1 MQKLQKKHSLDTE
14 MHLMKT
20 EIERMN
26 MASIY
31 NSALHYSF
39 CYISKS
45 IEENKDLYSR
55 IPLLLASKN
64 LAQPPLREPGHDFP
78 IVLSQGEGE
87 VTEITLSHVI
97 VVLVRMFVI
106 YDQDF
111 QSCIVS

>member
-55 IPLLLASKN
+55 IPLLLATKN
-64 LAQPPLREPGHDFP
+64 LAQPPLRE
-78 IVLSQGEGE
+78 
-87 VTEITLSHVI
+87 TWT
-97 VVLVRMFVI
+97 
-106 YDQDF
+106 
-111 QSCIVS
+111 